1 MRIRSILTTLGALSA
16 TCIVLA
22 TPAPSAEAL
31 GGIPLTPVVLDPGQN
46 QKAVSDDGRWILG
59 LGNGSS
65 TPLRDWLNNT
75 STQISGYAYAMS
87 SDARY
92 VATVT
97 TANLD
102 GADTSGGTF
111 DLYRYDR
118 VTDTYTFVTAP
129 PAGYSIQAP
138 LAIADSGTFI
148 AYTAVEA
155 VANGQRKVWTVDLG
169 AAPVAQ
175 SNQGLTSYPVNEVQ
189 DVTPDGRYLLY
200 RTSCRPP
207 TCPSLGQ
214 GEIRRYDRLT
224 NTTKRV
230 SVNNSGVESNGG
242 DALASLSPS
251 GRYVTWQSAATNLGL
266 ANPDTGAWYV
276 RDTVSNVTTVLGS
289 AFGIPGSPQTG
300 DSGVAIYP
308 GLVDVNGSLWETVYA
323 RELATGQIRNL
334 LTDVLGQAA
343 TGNNRLLAVSANG
356 GQVLMYSPHTLIP
369 GRITTIYIA
378 TIIGGPVQL
387 PSNNRV
393 MDTRFAVGVP
403 TTTPIPAGTE
413 VTVNVLGVGDVDE
426 QSTGVWV
433 NVGIVQPATKG
444 YAKLYP
450 CDDDPGL
457 VSTINF
463 VPGGATANLAMVKL
477 SAAGTICMWANATAH
492 MLIDVQREVHD
503 YTAIA
508 PVRLM
513 DTRLPAEAPTP
524 LTSMEVRSLHV
535 TGANGVVEGTQ
546 GVALN
551 VTIINPS
558 KLGYLQA
565 FTCGTTP
572 VASNGNFFSGRTK
585 AAFVLVK
592 PDLNGDV
599 CFLINASADMAVDL
613 VGHLPTSTS
622 FVPSGGVRLLGQDV
636 WLTGGR
642 VIRLDTL
649 DGIGPYVAF
658 IGLVAVQPSANGYV
672 TAYRC
677 DLPMP
682 QVSALNF
689 VPGGNTSNVT
699 LVDVNFDGEFCLYV
713 SQDVRLVVDYYGR
726 ST

>member
-1 MRIRSILTTLGALSA
+1 MRIRSILITLVVAAAAVTGVTSAPTT
-16 TCIVLA
+16 VQ
-22 TPAPSAEAL
+22 AL
-31 GGIPLTPVVLDPGQN
+31 GGIPLTPVLPDPGQN
-46 QKAVSDDGRWILG
+46 QQAISNDGQWILG
-59 LGNGSS
+59 RSNGSL
-65 TPLRDWLNNT
+65 TTLRNWLLNT
-75 STQISGYAYAMS
+75 THNVNGYAYAMS
-87 SDARY
+87 SDGRY
-92 VATVT
+92 VATMT
-97 TANLD
+97 MATLD
-102 GADTSGGTF
+102 PADIYYSTF

-129 PAGYSIQAP
+129 PAGYSIQPPMAVS
-138 LAIADSGTFI
+138 DDGSVM
-148 AYTAVEA
+148 AYTAVESTP
-155 VANGQRKVWTVDLG
+155 NGLYKVWTVSVG
-169 AAPVAQ
+169 SAPTVQ

-189 DVTPDGRYLLY
+189 DLTPDGRYLLY
-200 RTSCRPP
+200 RTSCRYSS
-207 TCPSLGQ
+207 CPSKGQ

-242 DALASLSPS
+242 DAVASISAN
-251 GRYVTWQSAATNLGL
+251 GRYVTWQSSATNLGL

-276 RDTVSNVTTVLGS
+276 RDTVGNVTTVLGS
-289 AFGIPGSPQTG
+289 AFGIPGRPRTS
-300 DSGVAIYP
+300 DSGLASYP
-308 GLVDVNGSLWETVYA
+308 GVVDVGGSLWETVYT
-323 RELATGQIRNL
+323 RELATGQVRNL
-334 LTDVLGQAA
+334 LTDVFGEPA
-343 TGNNRLLAVSANG
+343 TGNNRQLAVSPNG
-356 GQVLMYSPHTLIP
+356 VQVLMYSPRNLVP
-369 GRITTIYIA
+369 DRITSIYIA
-378 TIIGGPVQL
+378 SVGGGPVQL
-387 PSNNRV
+387 ASQNRV
-393 MDTRFAVGVP
+393 LDTRFAVGVP
-403 TTTPIPAGTE
+403 TTTAIPGGTE
-413 VTVNVLGVGDVDE
+413 VTVSVLGVADVDE

-433 NVGIVQPATKG
+433 NVGIVQPTTKG

-503 YTAIA
+503 YTPIA

-535 TGANGVVEGTQ
+535 TGENGVVDGTQ

-551 VTIINPS
+551 VTIINPN

-572 VASNGNFFSGRTK
+572 VSSNGNFFSGRTK

-592 PDLNGDV
+592 PDANGDV
-599 CFLINASADMAVDL
+599 CFLINAVADMAVDL
-613 VGHLPTSTS
+613 VGHLPTSTP
-622 FVPSGGVRLLGQDV
+622 FQPSGGVRLLTQDV

-699 LVDVNFDGEFCLYV
+699 LVDVNSLGEFCLYT